1 MITRSNGEIND
12 LLRSLP
18 EMEPPADAW
27 SRIRASQSQSS
38 SVGSLL
44 VWSGVAAA
52 ACGAI
57 IAFGLLVSDEKPAAP
72 IRPPLVSVSKPPP
85 DRQAEGDA
93 SVRRAADLHEFRRQS
108 RQLER
113 RLAGLPQRSQVVRAD
128 VAGMITVLQDQ
139 IAAVDY
145 ELNRT
150 RPLSAATA
158 RWPSAAPAAIYAT
171 DRADDYA
178 ADELWQARV
187 QLMNRLVSVRFAEA
201 GAAAY

>member
-1 MITRSNGEIND
+1 MS
-12 LLRSLP
+12 LRTARDFSS
-18 EMEPPADAW
+18 W
-27 SRIRASQSQSS
+27 SRIGASRQRTWP
-38 SVGSLL
+38 VGSPI
-44 VWSGVAAA
+44 VWSGVAVA
-52 ACGAI
+52 ACAAL
-57 IAFGLLVSDEKPAAP
+57 IAFGLLISSEAPVAPVQPSLVAGLAPSDDSMDERG
-72 IRPPLVSVSKPPP
+72 ISV
-85 DRQAEGDA
+85 AH
-93 SVRRAADLHEFRRQS
+93 AADLHELRQQS

-113 RLAGLPQRSQVVRAD
+113 RLAGLPRRSQVVRAD
-128 VAGMITVLQDQ
+128 VAGMISELQDQ

-150 RPLSAATA
+150 RSVSAATA

-171 DRADDYA
+171 DRADDYG